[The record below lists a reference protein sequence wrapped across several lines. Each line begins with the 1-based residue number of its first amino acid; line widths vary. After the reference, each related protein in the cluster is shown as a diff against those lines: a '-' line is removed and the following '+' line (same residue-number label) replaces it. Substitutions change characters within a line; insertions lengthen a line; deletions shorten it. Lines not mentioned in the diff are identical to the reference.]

1 MISFNKNFPRPN
13 AEAIKNS
20 CLKGENEQDAL
31 FVNSSKNKILFAVNY
46 GKANAES
53 LAKRLAKTARAIGFE
68 CVIDGKFPPSEE
80 AFSDA
85 KCCCAIG
92 GDGTILS
99 CLNGAVKHDAPIF
112 GINLGKLGFMA
123 TFTDAIT
130 DAEFADIITSK
141 NSEIETRAIL
151 KAQFGQSGFFALNEF
166 AIKSSTSAG
175 ILAAEVFADGEFVAE
190 FVGDGL
196 IFATPTG
203 TSAYNLSAGGPL
215 IHPKARVFALT
226 SICPHTL
233 SNRSLVFD
241 SETKLE
247 IRVKNPNSILI
258 QDGNIIS
265 SWTQQPLKIE
275 VAPQTVKFVRP
286 AGHSHFSILRTK
298 LGWGGNPRNL
308 HM

>member
-1 MISFNKNFPRPN
+1 M
-13 AEAIKNS
+13 
-20 CLKGENEQDAL
+20 
-31 FVNSSKNKILFAVNY
+31 NSSKNKILFAVNY
-46 GKANAES
+46 GKANAPQ
-53 LAKRLAKTARAIGFE
+53 LAQRLARAAREAGFD
-68 CVIDGKFPPSEE
+68 CAIDGEFPPDEE
-80 AFSDA
+80 AFRGA

-99 CLNGAVKHDAPIF
+99 CLKGAVKYDVPIF

-130 DAEFADIITSK
+130 DAEFAGIIKSE

-151 KAQFGQSGFFALNEF
+151 CAQFGGKSFLALNEF
-166 AIKSSTSAG
+166 AVKSSASAG
-175 ILAAEVFADGEFVAE
+175 MLSAEVFANGEFVAE
-190 FVGDGL
+190 FAGDGL

-233 SNRSLVFD
+233 SSRSLVFD
-241 SETKLE
+241 AETALE
-247 IRVKNPNSILI
+247 IRVKNPNSVLI

-265 SWTQQPLKIE
+265 SWHQEPLKIE
-275 VAPQTVKFVRP
+275 VSNKSVKFVRQP
-286 AGHSHFSILRTK
+286 GHSHFYILRTK
-298 LGWGGNPRNL
+298 LGWGGNPRNSNR
-308 HM
+308 